1 MSRRSRA
8 KCDMRSARNA
18 NSRNAETAKY
28 AEVFAKGAK
37 RNRSDFLFF
46 GEERGESSFFI
57 AQLLV
62 LKNYCAFVV
71 PMIYQSAPTTMIW

>member
-18 NSRNAETAKY
+18 NSRNAETAKD

-37 RNRSDFLFF
+37 KILFM
-46 GEERGESSFFI
+46 
-57 AQLLV
+57 ALLFRV
-62 LKNYCAFVV
+62 TNYCAFVV